1 MDIECAAIY
10 PREPLSRFQRTIL
23 AARCLV
29 AAANGFDTAA
39 VGLIAPARDFGLL
52 FCTWTLISAR
62 TGSVETL
69 TVMRLFI
76 GAGLAQPC
84 PR

>member
-39 VGLIAPARDFGLL
+39 VGLIAPARDFDLL
-52 FCTWTLISAR
+52 FCT
-62 TGSVETL
+62 
-69 TVMRLFI
+69 
-76 GAGLAQPC
+76 
-84 PR
+84 